1 MPSQEIKRLS
11 NFTHHL
17 NDDGRFES
25 VCRRCDTTVAS
36 DLEESVLE
44 KAELFHFCWQRQQK
58 GLTEALRSLET
69 SYPVTT
75 RTSNTISNK

>member
-36 DLEESVLE
+36 DLEESVL
-44 KAELFHFCWQRQQK
+44 KKVELFHFCWQRQQK
-58 GLTEALRSLET
+58 GLTEVYAPSKRAGRLSLQGIKHNSLE
-69 SYPVTT
+69 
-75 RTSNTISNK
+75 